1 MNTLNHQMFT
11 STEKLPKKMLPQEHY
26 GEKCMAHFTGRLTGL
41 RQAVLTVGK
50 ERHAAQA
57 TEPASSR
64 ILSKFEWCQHST
76 S

>member
-1 MNTLNHQMFT
+1 MDTLNHQLFT

-50 ERHAAQA
+50 ERRTDINALRNGGVY
-57 TEPASSR
+57 TFR
-64 ILSKFEWCQHST
+64 ID
-76 S
+76 